1 MQSLVRQTLIRL
13 GVALALASTLAVVTD
28 GTLEQGLRYST
39 AICLLI
45 SLSSAALAMAWR
57 DAAHAKT
64 AEWEQAL
71 IFSLIAAGAHFLAG
85 IMN

>member
-1 MQSLVRQTLIRL
+1 
-13 GVALALASTLAVVTD
+13 VALALASTLTIVTD
-28 GTLEQGLRYST
+28 GTVEQGLRYLAAT
-39 AICLLI
+39 CLLI
-45 SLSSAALAMAWR
+45 SLSSAALAIAWQ